1 MSLFR
6 RGRPFFLANRYYRIS
21 NLIDCERISVDTP
34 TTTGAQ
40 HTRKRSRLAALTDH
54 TGKYTLCKLNFHTHF
69 LVVVYPFQAGTEAH
83 QPSTNHR
90 PPTINRHQE
99 KQHQKERGWD
109 GLLVVVVM
117 PLFQC
122 TWNTTSSQIELF
134 HLNSVLLQNL
144 FYVNQFGLGC
154 CGSSQYE
161 CVQKWRWNTLIFTFR
176 VHIVYFVYTTVN
188 YYHHIRKLIIIYE
201 TVGKL
206 QYAYLRCCCCC
217 YSKFRSYCVNF

>member
-83 QPSTNHR
+83 QPSTIHQ
-90 PPTINRHQE
+90 PPTTNHQPPPGE
-99 KQHQKERGWD
+99 AAPKGARVRRIVGGGCDAIVSVYMKYY
-109 GLLVVVVM
+109 VVS
-117 PLFQC
+117 
-122 TWNTTSSQIELF
+122 N
-134 HLNSVLLQNL
+134 
-144 FYVNQFGLGC
+144 
-154 CGSSQYE
+154 
-161 CVQKWRWNTLIFTFR
+161 
-176 VHIVYFVYTTVN
+176 
-188 YYHHIRKLIIIYE
+188 
-201 TVGKL
+201 
-206 QYAYLRCCCCC
+206 
-217 YSKFRSYCVNF
+217 